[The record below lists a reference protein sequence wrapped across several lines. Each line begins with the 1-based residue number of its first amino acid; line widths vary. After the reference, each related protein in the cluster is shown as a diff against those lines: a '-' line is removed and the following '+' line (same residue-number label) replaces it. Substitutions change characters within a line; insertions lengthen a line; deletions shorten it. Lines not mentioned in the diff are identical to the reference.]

1 MTKEDTEG
9 GRVMNTFKEVKEIA
23 KCVSKIGTL
32 VDRLKDYIDT
42 DGINWYTAVF
52 VSLDKDDI
60 EHFENSN
67 GVTEEY
73 FVNQWTGYSAD
84 DYYGELYFKT
94 DVPGQYVR
102 VHFHM

>member
-1 MTKEDTEG
+1 MI
-9 GRVMNTFKEVKEIA
+9 TFKEVKEIA

-32 VDRLKDYIDT
+32 VDRLEDCIDT
-42 DGINWYTAVF
+42 DGIEWYTAAF

-60 EHFENSN
+60 EHFKNSN

-73 FVNQWTGYSAD
+73 FVEQWTGYSED